1 MNISEN
7 LTRIENAVNSIKL
20 TARQKEVGTATNVD
34 EVALLVKNLKSPVL
48 SDPEYVIYDG
58 STAETPFLYGRDE
71 IVMQITDI
79 KEGVLATG
87 YDYDVNYY
95 WPLIEIQEETLLYH
109 MMHSYVD
116 GGGSIH
122 YQIQT
127 LSEPIDGEV
136 HTWYFDYDRLVKDS
150 SVIGNFSGLPDYSTR
165 NFRGVFGR
173 AYNIMNAGIANNE
186 LYPGKIKI
194 YRINESYPKAKDAS
208 LEARL
213 VNNEQFLDWE
223 HYDGVL
229 PNGLYGTPI
238 YTASSKFTKY
248 QNPYELGV
256 LNIDS
261 STVAQSIDASTYQYY
276 GFSRVNVSAYNA
288 PAEPTYQE
296 KTVYLDLNTIDSSIE
311 PDSEYDGLSAVSI
324 DASTL
329 ASQRTSILNDL
340 LGIAGT
346 SVVNAVIDETE
357 AETILDE
364 LLEI

>member
-79 KEGVLATG
+79 KEGILATG
-87 YDYDVNYY
+87 YDYSNSTA
-95 WPLIEIQEETLLYH
+95 WPMIQIKNNHLEYR
-109 MMHSYVD
+109 
-116 GGGSIH
+116 
-122 YQIQT
+122 
-127 LSEPIDGEV
+127 IDGYVLTDPDEIDNEV
-136 HTWYFDYDRLVKDS
+136 HTWFFDYDRLVKDS
-150 SVIGNFSGLPDYSTR
+150 SVIGVFSPAPPDYSTR
-165 NFRGVFGR
+165 NIRGVLGR
-173 AYNIMNAGIANNE
+173 AYHVYNE
-186 LYPGKIKI
+186 YGDYLEDFLYPGKIKI
-194 YRINESYPKAKDAS
+194 YCINESYPKAKDAS

-248 QNPYELGV
+248 QNPYELGI

-276 GFSRVNVSAYNA
+276 GFSHVNVSAYSA

-311 PDSEYDGLSAVSI
+311 PDSGYDGLSAVSI
-324 DASTL
+324 DTSTL
-329 ASQRTSILNDL
+329 SSQRDTIYNRL

-346 SVVNAVIDETE
+346 SVVNEVIDETE
-357 AETILDE
+357 AQTILNE